1 VGFIERHGL
10 WTAEQTAAANEIRAR
25 AESGE
30 MTVVRVVFADQHG
43 LLRGKTV
50 TVGELPNVLREGTG
64 IASSLLAKDT
74 SGRTVFPLFTKET
87 PLGLPELRG
96 AADMVMVPDP
106 GTFRMLPWSPGTGW
120 LLCDL
125 RFTSGAPV
133 PLCTRGLLRSVLDQ
147 ADGLTYRTGLEVEF
161 HLFRLADPRLGPG
174 DLGRPGAA
182 PEVGMLNHGHQ
193 YLSELRY
200 DELDPILDVLRSNIE
215 GLGLPLRSMEVEF
228 GPSQVELTLQPADG
242 LGTADAMVLLRSAV
256 KQVAARHGHH
266 ATFMCR
272 PHLPGVF
279 SSGWHLHQSM
289 LRDGAGF
296 FAREDSG
303 ESVEGFA
310 PEDSGDRVASGPRLS
325 PYGTAFLG
333 GLLRHARATSAFST
347 PTLNGFKRFRSLSL
361 APDRAVWGRDN
372 RGAMVRVLG
381 DGPSSTRLENRIGEP
396 AANPYLYLASQ
407 LAAGLDGVAAG
418 LDPGPAADEPYATR
432 AELLPRSLGEA
443 LTALEADEVLADR
456 LGKDFVAYFTSIKR
470 AEIARFDQEVTDWE
484 QREYFRVF

>member
-1 VGFIERHGL
+1 MGFIERHGL
-10 WTAEQTAAANEIRAR
+10 WSAEQTAAAGEILAR
-25 AESGE
+25 AESGG
-30 MTVVRVVFADQHG
+30 MTAVRVVFADQHG

-106 GTFRMLPWSPGTGW
+106 LTFRMLPWSPGTGW
-120 LLCDL
+120 VLCDL
-125 RFTSGAPV
+125 RFTSGGPV

-147 ADGLTYRTGLEVEF
+147 AGGLTYRTGLEVEF
-161 HLFRLADPRLGPG
+161 HLFRLDDPRLGPG
-174 DLGRPGAA
+174 DLGQPGAA
-182 PEVGMLNHGHQ
+182 PEVGMLNHGYQ

-200 DELDPILDVLRSNIE
+200 DELDPMLDVLRSNIE

-272 PHLPGVF
+272 PHLTGVF
-279 SSGWHLHQSM
+279 SSGWHLHQSV
-289 LRDGAGF
+289 LRDGVALF
-296 FAREDSG
+296 S
-303 ESVEGFA
+303 
-310 PEDSGDRVASGPRLS
+310 PEDPASSESGPPLS

-372 RGAMVRVLG
+372 RGAMVRVVG
-381 DGPSSTRLENRIGEP
+381 DGPSATRLENRIGEP

-407 LAAGLDGVAAG
+407 LAAGLEGVAG
-418 LDPGPAADEPYATR
+418 DLDPGPAADEPYATR
-432 AELLPRSLGEA
+432 AEPLPRSLGEA
-443 LTALEADEVLADR
+443 LDALEADQALADR
-456 LGKDFVAYFTSIKR
+456 LGKDFVAYYASIKR
-470 AEIARFDQEVTDWE
+470 AELARFGQEVTDWE

>member
-1 VGFIERHGL
+1 MDFVERHAG
-10 WTAEQTAAANEIRAR
+10 WTAAQSAAAEEIRDR
-25 AESGE
+25 AEGGGLK
-30 MTVVRVVFADQHG
+30 VVRLVFADQHG

-50 TVGELPNVLREGTG
+50 TASEAPTVLREGTG

-106 GTFRMLPWSPGTGW
+106 LTFRMLPWSPGTGW

-133 PLCTRGLLRSVLDQ
+133 PLCTRGLLRSVLEQ
-147 ADGLTYRTGLEVEF
+147 TGGLTYRTGLEVEF
-161 HLFRLADPRLGPG
+161 HLFRLDDPRLGPA
-174 DLGRPGAA
+174 DLGQPGAA
-182 PEVGMLNHGHQ
+182 PEVGMLNHGYQ

-200 DELDPILDVLRSNIE
+200 DELDPMLDVLRGTLE
-215 GLGLPLRSMEVEF
+215 ELGLPLRTLEVEF
-228 GPSQVELTLQPADG
+228 GPSQVELTLRPADG

-279 SSGWHLHQSM
+279 SSGWHLHQSV
-289 LRDGAGF
+289 LRDGVGI
-296 FAREDSG
+296 
-303 ESVEGFA
+303 FA
-310 PEDSGDRVASGPRLS
+310 PEPGTAAGTEAGAAVGGPGLS

-407 LAAGLDGVAAG
+407 LAAGLDGVARG

-432 AELLPRSLGEA
+432 AEPLPRSLGQA
-443 LTALEADEVLADR
+443 LDALEADEALGDR
-456 LGKDFVAYFTSIKR
+456 LGKDFVAYYTSVKR
-470 AEIARFDQEVTDWE
+470 AELARFDQEVTDWE

>member
-1 VGFIERHGL
+1 MDFVERHAG
-10 WTAEQTAAANEIRAR
+10 WTAAQSAAAEEIRDR
-25 AESGE
+25 AEGGGLK
-30 MTVVRVVFADQHG
+30 VVRLVFADQHG

-50 TVGELPNVLREGTG
+50 TASEVPTVLREGTG

-106 GTFRMLPWSPGTGW
+106 LTFRMLPWSPGTGW

-133 PLCTRGLLRSVLDQ
+133 PLCTRGLLRSVLEQ
-147 ADGLTYRTGLEVEF
+147 TGGLTYRTGLEVEF
-161 HLFRLADPRLGPG
+161 HLFRLDDPRLGPA
-174 DLGRPGAA
+174 DLGQPGAA
-182 PEVGMLNHGHQ
+182 PEVGMLNHGYQ

-200 DELDPILDVLRSNIE
+200 DELDPVLDVLRGTLE
-215 GLGLPLRSMEVEF
+215 ELGLPLRTLEVEF
-228 GPSQVELTLQPADG
+228 GPSQVELTLRPADG

-289 LRDGAGF
+289 LRDGVG
-296 FAREDSG
+296 
-303 ESVEGFA
+303 VFA
-310 PEDSGDRVASGPRLS
+310 PEPGTDAGATAGGPGLS

-333 GLLRHARATSAFST
+333 GLLRHARATSALST

-407 LAAGLDGVAAG
+407 LAAGLDGVACG

-432 AELLPRSLGEA
+432 AEPLPRSLGEA
-443 LTALEADEVLADR
+443 LDALEADRALADR
-456 LGKDFVAYFTSIKR
+456 LGKDFVAYYTSVKR
-470 AEIARFDQEVTDWE
+470 AELARFGQEVTDWE

>member
-1 VGFIERHGL
+1 MGFIDRHAG
-10 WTAEQTAAANEIRAR
+10 WTAGQSAAAEEIRDR
-25 AESGE
+25 AGSGGLK
-30 MTVVRVVFADQHG
+30 VVRLVFADQHG

-50 TVGELPNVLREGTG
+50 TASEVATVLRDGTG

-106 GTFRMLPWSPGTGW
+106 LTFRMLPWSPGTGW

-147 ADGLTYRTGLEVEF
+147 SGGLTYRTGLEVEF
-161 HLFRLADPRLGPG
+161 HLFRLDDPRLSAA
-174 DLGRPGAA
+174 DLGQPGAP
-182 PEVGMLNHGHQ
+182 PEVGMLNHGYQ

-200 DELDPILDVLRSNIE
+200 DELDPVLDVLRAHIE
-215 GLGLPLRSMEVEF
+215 ELGLPLRSLEVEF
-228 GPSQVELTLQPADG
+228 GPSQVEVTLRPADG
-242 LGTADAMVLLRSAV
+242 LDTADAMVLLRSAV

-279 SSGWHLHQSM
+279 SSGWHLHQSV
-289 LRDGAGF
+289 LRDGVGI
-296 FAREDSG
+296 
-303 ESVEGFA
+303 FA
-310 PEDSGDRVASGPRLS
+310 PEPGAAAADGTGLS
-325 PYGTAFLG
+325 PYGSAFLG

-407 LAAGLDGVAAG
+407 LAAGLDGVAGG

-432 AELLPRSLGEA
+432 AEPLPRSLGEA
-443 LTALEADEVLADR
+443 LDALEADQVLGDR
-456 LGKDFVAYFTSIKR
+456 LGKDFVAYYTSVKR
-470 AEIARFDQEVTDWE
+470 AEIARFAQEVTDWE

>member
-1 VGFIERHGL
+1 MGFIERHGL
-10 WTAEQTAAANEIRAR
+10 WSAEQTAAAREIRER
-25 AESGE
+25 ADAGG
-30 MTVVRVVFADQHG
+30 MTVVRLVFADQHG

-50 TVGELPNVLREGTG
+50 TMGELPNVLREGTG

-133 PLCTRGLLRSVLDQ
+133 PLCTRGLLRSVLGQ
-147 ADGLTYRTGLEVEF
+147 ADGLVYRTGLEVEF
-161 HLFRLADPRLGPG
+161 HLFRLGDPRLGPG
-174 DLGRPGAA
+174 DLGQPGAA
-182 PEVGMLNHGHQ
+182 PEVGMLNHGYQ

-200 DELDPILDVLRSNIE
+200 DELDPVLDVLRANLE
-215 GLGLPLRSMEVEF
+215 GLGLPLRSLEVEF

-242 LGTADAMVLLRSAV
+242 LGTADAMVLLRGAV

-272 PHLPGVF
+272 PQLPGVF

-289 LRDGAGF
+289 LRDGAG
-296 FAREDSG
+296 
-303 ESVEGFA
+303 VFA
-310 PEDSGDRVASGPRLS
+310 PTDAELAAPGPPLS
-325 PYGTAFLG
+325 AYGTAFLG

-347 PTLNGFKRFRSLSL
+347 PTLNGFKRFRPLSL

-381 DGPSSTRLENRIGEP
+381 DGPSSVRLENRIGEP

-407 LAAGLDGVAAG
+407 LAAGLDGVARG

-432 AELLPRSLGEA
+432 AEPLPRSLGEA
-443 LTALEADEVLADR
+443 LDALEADQALADR
-456 LGKDFVAYFTSIKR
+456 LGKDFVSYYASVKR
-470 AEIARFDQEVTDWE
+470 AEISRFDQEVTDWE
-484 QREYFRVF
+484 HREYFRVF

>member
-1 VGFIERHGL
+1 MGFIERHGL
-10 WTAEQTAAANEIRAR
+10 WNAEQAAAAREIQER
-25 AESGE
+25 AESGG
-30 MTVVRVVFADQHG
+30 MSVVRLVFADQHG

-50 TVGELPNVLREGTG
+50 TLGELPNVLRDGTG

-106 GTFRMLPWSPGTGW
+106 LTFRMLPWSPSTGW

-125 RFTSGAPV
+125 RFTSGTPV
-133 PLCTRGLLRSVLDQ
+133 PLCTRGVLRSVLDQ
-147 ADGLTYRTGLEVEF
+147 AEGLTYRTGLEVEF
-161 HLFRLADPRLGPG
+161 HLFRLDDPRLGPG
-174 DLGRPGAA
+174 DQGQPGAA
-182 PEVGMLNHGHQ
+182 PEVGMLNHGYQ

-215 GLGLPLRSMEVEF
+215 GLGLPLRSLEVEF

-279 SSGWHLHQSM
+279 SSGWHLHQSV
-289 LRDGAGF
+289 LRDGVG
-296 FAREDSG
+296 
-303 ESVEGFA
+303 VFA
-310 PEDSGDRVASGPRLS
+310 PEGAQLTASGPPLS
-325 PYGTAFLG
+325 PYGSAFLG

-381 DGPSSTRLENRIGEP
+381 DSPSTTRLENRIGEP

-407 LAAGLDGVAAG
+407 LAAGLEGVAGG
-418 LDPGPAADEPYATR
+418 LEPGPAADEPYAAH
-432 AELLPRSLGEA
+432 AEPLPRSLGEA
-443 LTALEADEVLADR
+443 LDALEADRMLADR
-456 LGKDFVAYFTSIKR
+456 LGKDFVAYYTSIKR
-470 AEIARFDQEVTDWE
+470 AEITRFSQEVTDWE

>member
-10 WTAEQTAAANEIRAR
+10 WSAEQSAAAQEIRAR
-25 AESGE
+25 AESGGI
-30 MTVVRVVFADQHG
+30 TVVRVVFADQHG

-50 TVGELPNVLREGTG
+50 TVGELPNVLRDGTG

-106 GTFRMLPWSPGTGW
+106 LTFRMLPWSPGTGW

-125 RFTSGAPV
+125 RFTTGAPV
-133 PLCTRGLLRSVLDQ
+133 PLCTRGLLRSVLAQ

-161 HLFRLADPRLGPG
+161 HLFRLDDPRLGPG
-174 DLGRPGAA
+174 DLGQPGAA
-182 PEVGMLNHGHQ
+182 PEVAMLNHGYQ

-200 DELDPILDVLRSNIE
+200 DELDPILDVLRANIE
-215 GLGLPLRSMEVEF
+215 GLGLPLRSLEVEF

-242 LGTADAMVLLRSAV
+242 LGTADAMVLLRGAV

-279 SSGWHLHQSM
+279 SSGWHLHQSV
-289 LRDGAGF
+289 LRDGAG
-296 FAREDSG
+296 
-303 ESVEGFA
+303 VFA
-310 PEDSGDRVASGPRLS
+310 PEAGNDSAAGPPLS

-381 DGPSSTRLENRIGEP
+381 DGPSSVRLENRIGEP

-407 LAAGLDGVAAG
+407 LAAGLDGVAGG
-418 LDPGPAADEPYATR
+418 LDPGPAADEPYAAR
-432 AELLPRSLGEA
+432 AEPLPRSLGEA
-443 LTALEADEVLADR
+443 LDALEGDEALGER
-456 LGKDFVAYFTSIKR
+456 LGKDFVSYYTGIKR
-470 AEIARFDQEVTDWE
+470 AEISRFDQEVTDWE

>member
-1 VGFIERHGL
+1 MGFIERHGL
-10 WTAEQTAAANEIRAR
+10 WNPEQAAAAQEIPER
-25 AESGE
+25 AESGG
-30 MTVVRVVFADQHG
+30 MKVVRLVFADQHG

-106 GTFRMLPWSPGTGW
+106 LTFRMLPWSPGTGW

-125 RFTSGAPV
+125 RFTTGTPV
-133 PLCTRGLLRSVLDQ
+133 PLCTRGLLRSVLEQ
-147 ADGLTYRTGLEVEF
+147 TGGLTYRTGLEVEF
-161 HLFRLADPRLGPG
+161 HLFRLTDPRLGTG
-174 DLGRPGAA
+174 DLGQPGAA
-182 PEVGMLNHGHQ
+182 PEVGMLNHGYQ

-215 GLGLPLRSMEVEF
+215 QLGLPLRSLEVEF

-242 LGTADAMVLLRSAV
+242 LGTADAMVLLRGAV

-279 SSGWHLHQSM
+279 SSGWHLHQSV
-289 LRDGAGF
+289 LRDGVG
-296 FAREDSG
+296 
-303 ESVEGFA
+303 VFA
-310 PEDSGDRVASGPRLS
+310 PEGAEGDEVRPPLS

-407 LAAGLDGVAAG
+407 LAAGLDGVAGG

-432 AELLPRSLGEA
+432 AEPLPRSLGEA
-443 LTALEADEVLADR
+443 LTALEADEGLAAR
-456 LGKDFVAYFTSIKR
+456 LGKDFVSYYAGIKR
-470 AEIARFDQEVTDWE
+470 AEIARFEQEVTDWE

>member
-1 VGFIERHGL
+1 MGFIERHGL
-10 WTAEQTAAANEIRAR
+10 WNAEQAAAAREIKER
-25 AESGE
+25 AESGG
-30 MTVVRVVFADQHG
+30 MTVVRLVFADQHG

-50 TVGELPNVLREGTG
+50 TMGELPNVLRDGTG

-74 SGRTVFPLFTKET
+74 SGRTVFPLFTRET

-106 GTFRMLPWSPGTGW
+106 TTFRMLPWSPGTGW

-125 RFTSGAPV
+125 RFTTGAPV

-161 HLFRLADPRLGPG
+161 HLFRLDDPRLGPG
-174 DLGRPGAA
+174 DQGQPGAA
-182 PEVGMLNHGHQ
+182 PEVGMLNHGYQ

-200 DELDPILDVLRSNIE
+200 DELDPILDVLRANIE
-215 GLGLPLRSMEVEF
+215 GLGLPLRSLEVEF

-289 LRDGAGF
+289 LRDGVG
-296 FAREDSG
+296 
-303 ESVEGFA
+303 VFA
-310 PEDSGDRVASGPRLS
+310 PEGGELTGSGPPLS

-407 LAAGLDGVAAG
+407 LAAGLEGVAGG
-418 LDPGPAADEPYATR
+418 LEPGPAADEPYAAR
-432 AELLPRSLGEA
+432 AEPLPRSLGEA
-443 LTALEADEVLADR
+443 LDALESDRMLADR
-456 LGKDFVAYFTSIKR
+456 LGKDFVAYYTSIKR
-470 AEIARFDQEVTDWE
+470 AEITRFSQEVTDWE

>member
-1 VGFIERHGL
+1 MGFIERHGL
-10 WTAEQTAAANEIRAR
+10 WSAEQTAAAGEILAR
-25 AESGE
+25 AESGG
-30 MTVVRVVFADQHG
+30 MTAVRVVFADQHG

-106 GTFRMLPWSPGTGW
+106 LTFRMLPWSPGTGW

-125 RFTSGAPV
+125 RFTSGGPV

-147 ADGLTYRTGLEVEF
+147 AGGLTYRTGLEVEF
-161 HLFRLADPRLGPG
+161 HLFRLDDPRLGPG
-174 DLGRPGAA
+174 DLGQPGAA
-182 PEVGMLNHGHQ
+182 PEVGMLNHGYQ

-200 DELDPILDVLRSNIE
+200 DELDPMLDVLRSNIE

-272 PHLPGVF
+272 PHLTGVF
-279 SSGWHLHQSM
+279 SSGWHLHQSV
-289 LRDGAGF
+289 LRDGVAL
-296 FAREDSG
+296 
-303 ESVEGFA
+303 FA
-310 PEDSGDRVASGPRLS
+310 PEHPGSSESGPPLS

-372 RGAMVRVLG
+372 RGAMVRVVG
-381 DGPSSTRLENRIGEP
+381 DSPSATRLENRIGEP

-407 LAAGLDGVAAG
+407 LAAGLEGVAG
-418 LDPGPAADEPYATR
+418 DLDPGPAADEPYATQ
-432 AELLPRSLGEA
+432 AEPLPRSLGEA
-443 LTALEADEVLADR
+443 LDALEADQALADR
-456 LGKDFVAYFTSIKR
+456 LGKDFVAYYASIKR
-470 AEIARFDQEVTDWE
+470 AELARFGQEVTDWE

>member
-1 VGFIERHGL
+1 MGFIERHGL
-10 WTAEQTAAANEIRAR
+10 WSAEQTAAAGEILAR
-25 AESGE
+25 AESGG
-30 MTVVRVVFADQHG
+30 MTAVRVVFADQHG

-96 AADMVMVPDP
+96 AADMVMVADP
-106 GTFRMLPWSPGTGW
+106 LTFRMLPWSPGTGW
-120 LLCDL
+120 VLCDL
-125 RFTSGAPV
+125 RFTSGGPV

-147 ADGLTYRTGLEVEF
+147 AGGLTYRTGLEVEF
-161 HLFRLADPRLGPG
+161 HLFRLDDPRLGPG
-174 DLGRPGAA
+174 DLGQPGAA
-182 PEVGMLNHGHQ
+182 PEVGMLNHGYQ

-200 DELDPILDVLRSNIE
+200 DELDPMLDVLRSNIE

-242 LGTADAMVLLRSAV
+242 LDTADAMVLLRSAV

-272 PHLPGVF
+272 PHLTGVF
-279 SSGWHLHQSM
+279 SSGWHLHQSV
-289 LRDGAGF
+289 LRDGVALL
-296 FAREDSG
+296 
-303 ESVEGFA
+303 A
-310 PEDSGDRVASGPRLS
+310 PEEPGSSESGPPLS

-372 RGAMVRVLG
+372 RGAMVRVVG
-381 DGPSSTRLENRIGEP
+381 DGPSATRLENRIGEP

-407 LAAGLDGVAAG
+407 LAAGLEGVAG
-418 LDPGPAADEPYATR
+418 DLDPGPAADEPYATR
-432 AELLPRSLGEA
+432 AEPLPRSLGEA
-443 LTALEADEVLADR
+443 LDALEADQALADR
-456 LGKDFVAYFTSIKR
+456 LGKDFVAYYVSIKR
-470 AEIARFDQEVTDWE
+470 AELARFGQEVTDWE

>member
-1 VGFIERHGL
+1 MGFIERHDL
-10 WTAEQTAAANEIRAR
+10 WSAEQTAAAGEILAR
-25 AESGE
+25 AESGG
-30 MTVVRVVFADQHG
+30 MTAVRVVFADQHG

-106 GTFRMLPWSPGTGW
+106 LTFRMLPWSPGTGW

-125 RFTSGAPV
+125 RFTSGGPV

-147 ADGLTYRTGLEVEF
+147 AGGLTYRTGLEVEF
-161 HLFRLADPRLGPG
+161 HLFRLDDPRLGPG
-174 DLGRPGAA
+174 DLGQPGAA
-182 PEVGMLNHGHQ
+182 PEVGMLNHGYQ

-200 DELDPILDVLRSNIE
+200 DELDPMLDVLRSNIE

-272 PHLPGVF
+272 PHLTGVF
-279 SSGWHLHQSM
+279 SSGWHLHQSV
-289 LRDGAGF
+289 LRDGVAL
-296 FAREDSG
+296 
-303 ESVEGFA
+303 FA
-310 PEDSGDRVASGPRLS
+310 PEDPGSSESGPPLS
-325 PYGTAFLG
+325 PYGTSFLG

-372 RGAMVRVLG
+372 RGAMVRVVG

-407 LAAGLDGVAAG
+407 LAAGLDGVACD

-432 AELLPRSLGEA
+432 AEPLPRSLGEA
-443 LTALEADEVLADR
+443 LDALEADQALADR
-456 LGKDFVAYFTSIKR
+456 LGKDFVAYYASIKR
-470 AEIARFDQEVTDWE
+470 AELARFGQEVTDWE

>member
-10 WTAEQTAAANEIRAR
+10 WDPGQAAAAREIQAR
-25 AESGE
+25 AESGG
-30 MTVVRVVFADQHG
+30 MSVVRLVFADQHG

-50 TVGELPNVLREGTG
+50 TVGELPNVLRDGTG

-106 GTFRMLPWSPGTGW
+106 STFRMLPWSPGTGW

-147 ADGLTYRTGLEVEF
+147 AEGLTYRTGLEVEF
-161 HLFRLADPRLGPG
+161 HLFRLDDPRLGPG
-174 DLGRPGAA
+174 DQGQPGAA
-182 PEVGMLNHGHQ
+182 PEVGMLNHGYQ

-200 DELDPILDVLRSNIE
+200 DELDPILDVLRTNIE
-215 GLGLPLRSMEVEF
+215 GLGLPLRSLEVEF

-289 LRDGAGF
+289 VRDGVG
-296 FAREDSG
+296 
-303 ESVEGFA
+303 VFA
-310 PEDSGDRVASGPRLS
+310 PEGAERAASGPPLS

-407 LAAGLDGVAAG
+407 LAAGLEGVAGA
-418 LDPGPAADEPYATR
+418 LEPGPAADEPYAAR
-432 AELLPRSLGEA
+432 AEPLPRSLGEA
-443 LTALEADEVLADR
+443 LDALECDRMLADR
-456 LGKDFVAYFTSIKR
+456 LGKDFVAYYTSIKR
-470 AEIARFDQEVTDWE
+470 AEIDRFSQEVTDWE

>member
-1 VGFIERHGL
+1 MGFIERHGL
-10 WTAEQTAAANEIRAR
+10 WSAEQTAAAGEILAR
-25 AESGE
+25 AESGG
-30 MTVVRVVFADQHG
+30 MTAVRVVFADQHG

-106 GTFRMLPWSPGTGW
+106 LTFRMLPWSPGTGW

-125 RFTSGAPV
+125 RFTSGGPV

-147 ADGLTYRTGLEVEF
+147 AGGLTYRTGLEVEF
-161 HLFRLADPRLGPG
+161 HLFRLDDPRLGPG
-174 DLGRPGAA
+174 DLGQPGAA
-182 PEVGMLNHGHQ
+182 PEVGMLNHGYQ

-200 DELDPILDVLRSNIE
+200 DELDPMLDVLRSNIE

-272 PHLPGVF
+272 PHLTGVF
-279 SSGWHLHQSM
+279 SSGWHLHQSV
-289 LRDGAGF
+289 LRDGVAL
-296 FAREDSG
+296 
-303 ESVEGFA
+303 FA
-310 PEDSGDRVASGPRLS
+310 PEHSGSSESGPPLS
-325 PYGTAFLG
+325 PYGTSFLG

-372 RGAMVRVLG
+372 RGAMVRVVG
-381 DGPSSTRLENRIGEP
+381 DGPSATRLENRIGEP

-407 LAAGLDGVAAG
+407 LAAGLEGVAG
-418 LDPGPAADEPYATR
+418 DLDPGPAADEPYATQ
-432 AELLPRSLGEA
+432 AEPLPRSLGEA
-443 LTALEADEVLADR
+443 LDALEADQALADR
-456 LGKDFVAYFTSIKR
+456 LGKDFVSYYASIKR
-470 AEIARFDQEVTDWE
+470 AELARFGQEVTDWE

>member
-10 WTAEQTAAANEIRAR
+10 WSPEQAAAAGEIRER
-25 AESGE
+25 AESGG
-30 MTVVRVVFADQHG
+30 MKVVRLVFADQHG

-106 GTFRMLPWSPGTGW
+106 LTFRMLPWSPGTGW

-125 RFTSGAPV
+125 RFTTGAPV
-133 PLCTRGLLRSVLDQ
+133 PLCTRGLLRSVLEQ
-147 ADGLTYRTGLEVEF
+147 TGGLTYRTGLEVEF
-161 HLFRLADPRLGPG
+161 HLFRLTDPRLGPG
-174 DLGRPGAA
+174 DLGQPGSA
-182 PEVGMLNHGHQ
+182 PEVGMLNHGYQ

-200 DELDPILDVLRSNIE
+200 DELDPILDVLRANIE
-215 GLGLPLRSMEVEF
+215 GLGLPLRSLEVEF

-242 LGTADAMVLLRSAV
+242 LGTADAMVLLRGAV

-279 SSGWHLHQSM
+279 SSGWHLHQSV
-289 LRDGAGF
+289 LRDGVGI
-296 FAREDSG
+296 
-303 ESVEGFA
+303 FA
-310 PEDSGDRVASGPRLS
+310 PEAAAHSGSDGATSGRPPLS
-325 PYGTAFLG
+325 PYGSAFLG

-407 LAAGLDGVAAG
+407 LAAGLDGVAG
-418 LDPGPAADEPYATR
+418 DIDPGPAADEPYATR
-432 AELLPRSLGEA
+432 AEPLPRSLGEA
-443 LTALEADEVLADR
+443 LTALEADEGLAAR
-456 LGKDFVAYFTSIKR
+456 LGKDFVSYYAGIKR
-470 AEIARFDQEVTDWE
+470 AEIARFEQEVTDWE

>member
-1 VGFIERHGL
+1 MGFIERHGL
-10 WTAEQTAAANEIRAR
+10 WSAEQTAAAGEILAR
-25 AESGE
+25 AESGG
-30 MTVVRVVFADQHG
+30 MTAVRVVFADQHG

-106 GTFRMLPWSPGTGW
+106 LTFRMLPWSPGTGW

-125 RFTSGAPV
+125 RFTSGGPV

-147 ADGLTYRTGLEVEF
+147 AGGLTYRTGLEVEF
-161 HLFRLADPRLGPG
+161 HLFRLDDPRLGPG
-174 DLGRPGAA
+174 DLGQPGAA
-182 PEVGMLNHGHQ
+182 PEVGMLNHGYQ

-200 DELDPILDVLRSNIE
+200 DELDPMLDVLRSNIE

-272 PHLPGVF
+272 PHLAGVF
-279 SSGWHLHQSM
+279 SSGWHLHQSV
-289 LRDGAGF
+289 LRDGVAL
-296 FAREDSG
+296 
-303 ESVEGFA
+303 FA
-310 PEDSGDRVASGPRLS
+310 PEHPGSPESGPPLS

-372 RGAMVRVLG
+372 RGAMVRVVG
-381 DGPSSTRLENRIGEP
+381 DGPSATRLENRIGEP

-407 LAAGLDGVAAG
+407 LAAGLEGVAG
-418 LDPGPAADEPYATR
+418 DLDPGPAADEPYATR
-432 AELLPRSLGEA
+432 AEPLPRSLGEA
-443 LTALEADEVLADR
+443 LDALEADQALADR
-456 LGKDFVAYFTSIKR
+456 LGKDFVSYYASIKR
-470 AEIARFDQEVTDWE
+470 AELARFGQEVTDWE

>member
-10 WTAEQTAAANEIRAR
+10 WSPEQAAAAQEIREG
-25 AESGE
+25 AESGG
-30 MTVVRVVFADQHG
+30 MKVVRLVFADQHG

-50 TVGELPNVLREGTG
+50 TVGELPTVLREGTG

-106 GTFRMLPWSPGTGW
+106 LTFRMLPWSPGTGW

-125 RFTSGAPV
+125 RFTTGAPV
-133 PLCTRGLLRSVLDQ
+133 PLCTRGLLRSVLEQ
-147 ADGLTYRTGLEVEF
+147 TGGLTYRTGLEVEF
-161 HLFRLADPRLGPG
+161 HLFRLTDPRLGTG
-174 DLGRPGAA
+174 DLGQPGAA
-182 PEVGMLNHGHQ
+182 PEVGMLNHGYQ

-200 DELDPILDVLRSNIE
+200 DELDPILDVLRANIE
-215 GLGLPLRSMEVEF
+215 GLGLPLRSLEVEF

-242 LGTADAMVLLRSAV
+242 LGTADAMVLLRGAV

-279 SSGWHLHQSM
+279 SSGWHLHQSV
-289 LRDGAGF
+289 LRDGIGI
-296 FAREDSG
+296 
-303 ESVEGFA
+303 FA
-310 PEDSGDRVASGPRLS
+310 PESPKAAEGAASGRPPLS

-333 GLLRHARATSAFST
+333 GLLRHARATSGFST

-407 LAAGLDGVAAG
+407 LAAGLDGVASG
-418 LDPGPAADEPYATR
+418 SDPGPAADEPYATH
-432 AELLPRSLGEA
+432 AEPLPRSLGEA
-443 LTALEADEVLADR
+443 LTALEADESLAAR
-456 LGKDFVAYFTSIKR
+456 LGKDFVSYYAGIKR
-470 AEIARFDQEVTDWE
+470 AEIARFEQEVTDWE

>member
-1 VGFIERHGL
+1 MDFVERHAG
-10 WTAEQTAAANEIRAR
+10 WTAEQSAAADEIRAR
-25 AESGE
+25 AEGGGLK
-30 MTVVRVVFADQHG
+30 VVRLVFADQHG

-50 TVGELPNVLREGTG
+50 TASEVPAVLREGTG

-74 SGRTVFPLFTKET
+74 SGRTVFPLFTRET

-106 GTFRMLPWSPGTGW
+106 LTFRMLPWSPGSGW

-133 PLCTRGLLRSVLDQ
+133 PLCTRGLLRSVLEQ

-161 HLFRLADPRLGPG
+161 HLFRLDDPRLGAA
-174 DLGRPGAA
+174 DLGQPGAA
-182 PEVGMLNHGHQ
+182 PEVGMLNHGYQ

-200 DELDPILDVLRSNIE
+200 DELDPMLDVLRGTLE
-215 GLGLPLRSMEVEF
+215 ELGLPLRTLEVEF
-228 GPSQVELTLQPADG
+228 GPSQVELTLRPADG

-289 LRDGAGF
+289 VRGDAG
-296 FAREDSG
+296 
-303 ESVEGFA
+303 VFA
-310 PEDSGDRVASGPRLS
+310 PEPGAGGSSGSGPGLS

-333 GLLRHARATSAFST
+333 GLLRHARATSALST

-381 DGPSSTRLENRIGEP
+381 DDPSSTRLENRIGEP

-407 LAAGLDGVAAG
+407 LAAGLDGVARD
-418 LDPGPAADEPYATR
+418 LNPGPAADEPYATR
-432 AELLPRSLGEA
+432 AEPLPRSLGEA
-443 LTALEADEVLADR
+443 LDALETDRELTDR
-456 LGKDFVAYFTSIKR
+456 LGKDFVAYYTSVKR

>member
-1 VGFIERHGL
+1 MGFIERHGL
-10 WTAEQTAAANEIRAR
+10 WNAEQAAAAREIGER
-25 AESGE
+25 AESGG
-30 MTVVRVVFADQHG
+30 MTVVRLVFADQHG

-50 TVGELPNVLREGTG
+50 TMGELPNVLRDGTG

-106 GTFRMLPWSPGTGW
+106 LTFQMLPWSPGTGW

-161 HLFRLADPRLGPG
+161 HLFRLDDPRLGPG
-174 DLGRPGAA
+174 DQGQPGAA
-182 PEVGMLNHGHQ
+182 PEVGMLNHGYQ

-200 DELDPILDVLRSNIE
+200 DELDPILDVLRANIE
-215 GLGLPLRSMEVEF
+215 GLGLPLRSLEVEF

-289 LRDGAGF
+289 LRDGVG
-296 FAREDSG
+296 
-303 ESVEGFA
+303 VFA
-310 PEDSGDRVASGPRLS
+310 PEGDELSASGPPLS

-407 LAAGLDGVAAG
+407 LAAGLEGVAGG
-418 LDPGPAADEPYATR
+418 LEPGPAADEPYAAR
-432 AELLPRSLGEA
+432 AEPLPRSLGEA
-443 LTALEADEVLADR
+443 LDALESDRMLADR
-456 LGKDFVAYFTSIKR
+456 LGKDFVAYYTSIKR
-470 AEIARFDQEVTDWE
+470 AEIDRFSQEVTDWE

>member
-1 VGFIERHGL
+1 MGFIERHGL
-10 WTAEQTAAANEIRAR
+10 WTAEQAAAAREIQAR
-25 AESGE
+25 AESGG
-30 MTVVRVVFADQHG
+30 MTVVRLVFADQHG

-50 TVGELPNVLREGTG
+50 TLGELGNVLSDGTG

-106 GTFRMLPWSPGTGW
+106 LTFRMLPWSPGTGW

-147 ADGLTYRTGLEVEF
+147 TDGLTYRTGLEVEF
-161 HLFRLADPRLGPG
+161 HLFRLDDPRLGPG
-174 DLGRPGAA
+174 DQGQPGAA
-182 PEVGMLNHGHQ
+182 PEVGMLNHGYQ

-215 GLGLPLRSMEVEF
+215 GLGLPLRSLEVEF

-289 LRDGAGF
+289 VRDGVGI
-296 FAREDSG
+296 FAPGSG
-303 ESVEGFA
+303 ELST
-310 PEDSGDRVASGPRLS
+310 PGPPLS

-361 APDRAVWGRDN
+361 APDRAVWGSDN

-381 DGPSSTRLENRIGEP
+381 DSPSSARLENRIGEP

-407 LAAGLDGVAAG
+407 LAAGLDGVAGG
-418 LDPGPAADEPYATR
+418 LDPGPAADEPYAAR
-432 AELLPRSLGEA
+432 AEHLPRSLGEA
-443 LTALEADEVLADR
+443 LDALEADQALATR
-456 LGKDFVAYFTSIKR
+456 LGKDFVSYYTGIKR
-470 AEIARFDQEVTDWE
+470 AEIDRFSQEVTDWE

>member
-1 VGFIERHGL
+1 MGFIERHGL
-10 WTAEQTAAANEIRAR
+10 WNPEQAAAAREIQSR
-25 AESGE
+25 AESGG
-30 MTVVRVVFADQHG
+30 MTVVRLVFADQHG

-50 TVGELPNVLREGTG
+50 TVGELPNVLRDGTG

-106 GTFRMLPWSPGTGW
+106 STFRMLPWSPGTGW

-161 HLFRLADPRLGPG
+161 HLFRLDDPRLGPG
-174 DLGRPGAA
+174 DQGQPGAA
-182 PEVGMLNHGHQ
+182 PEVGMLNHGYQ

-200 DELDPILDVLRSNIE
+200 DELDPILDVLRANIE
-215 GLGLPLRSMEVEF
+215 GLGLPLRSLEVEF

-289 LRDGAGF
+289 VRDGVG
-296 FAREDSG
+296 
-303 ESVEGFA
+303 VFA
-310 PEDSGDRVASGPRLS
+310 PDGGELTVSGPPLS

-361 APDRAVWGRDN
+361 APDRAVWGSDN

-381 DGPSSTRLENRIGEP
+381 DDPSSARLENRIGEP

-407 LAAGLDGVAAG
+407 LAAGLDGVAG
-418 LDPGPAADEPYATR
+418 GMDPGPAADEPYAAN
-432 AELLPRSLGEA
+432 AEPLPRSLGEA
-443 LTALEADEVLADR
+443 LDALEADQALATR
-456 LGKDFVAYFTSIKR
+456 LGKDFVSYYTGIKR
-470 AEIARFDQEVTDWE
+470 AEIDRFSQEVTDWE

>member
-1 VGFIERHGL
+1 MDFIERHAG
-10 WTAEQTAAANEIRAR
+10 WTAEQAAAAEEIRDR
-25 AESGE
+25 AGGGGLK
-30 MTVVRVVFADQHG
+30 VVRLVFADQHG

-50 TVGELPNVLREGTG
+50 TASEVSAVLREGTG

-74 SGRTVFPLFTKET
+74 SGRTVFPLFTREV

-106 GTFRMLPWSPGTGW
+106 LTFRMLPWSPGTGW

-133 PLCTRGLLRSVLDQ
+133 PLCTRGLLRSVLAQ

-161 HLFRLADPRLGPG
+161 HLFRLDDPRLGAA
-174 DLGRPGAA
+174 DLGQPGAA
-182 PEVGMLNHGHQ
+182 PEVGMLNHGYQ

-200 DELDPILDVLRSNIE
+200 DELDPMLDVLRGTLE
-215 GLGLPLRSMEVEF
+215 ELGLPLRTLEVEF
-228 GPSQVELTLQPADG
+228 GPSQVELTLRPADG

-289 LRDGAGF
+289 VRGDVG
-296 FAREDSG
+296 
-303 ESVEGFA
+303 VFA
-310 PEDSGDRVASGPRLS
+310 PETDARTGPDAGAGPVVGGPGLS
-325 PYGTAFLG
+325 PYGNAFLG
-333 GLLRHARATSAFST
+333 GLLRHARATSALST
-347 PTLNGFKRFRSLSL
+347 PTLNGFKRFRALSL

-381 DGPSSTRLENRIGEP
+381 DSPSSTRLENRIGEP

-407 LAAGLDGVAAG
+407 LAAGLDGVVRG
-418 LDPGPAADEPYATR
+418 LDPGRAADEPYATR
-432 AELLPRSLGEA
+432 AEPLPRSLGEA
-443 LTALEADEVLADR
+443 LDALEADRELTER
-456 LGKDFVAYFTSIKR
+456 LGKDFVAYYTSVKR

>member
-1 VGFIERHGL
+1 MDFVERHAG
-10 WTAEQTAAANEIRAR
+10 WTAAQSAAAEEIHDR
-25 AESGE
+25 AEGGGLK
-30 MTVVRVVFADQHG
+30 VVRLVFADQHG

-50 TVGELPNVLREGTG
+50 TASEMPTVLREGTG

-74 SGRTVFPLFTKET
+74 SGRTVFPLFTRET

-106 GTFRMLPWSPGTGW
+106 LTFRMLPWSPGTGW

-133 PLCTRGLLRSVLDQ
+133 PLCTRGLLRSVLEQ
-147 ADGLTYRTGLEVEF
+147 TGGLTYRTGLEVEF
-161 HLFRLADPRLGPG
+161 HLFRLDDPRLGPA
-174 DLGRPGAA
+174 DLGQPGAA
-182 PEVGMLNHGHQ
+182 PEVGMLNHGYQ

-200 DELDPILDVLRSNIE
+200 DELDPMLDVLRGTLE
-215 GLGLPLRSMEVEF
+215 ELGLPLRTLEVEF
-228 GPSQVELTLQPADG
+228 GPSQVELTLRPADG

-279 SSGWHLHQSM
+279 SSGWHLHQSV
-289 LRDGAGF
+289 LRDGVGI
-296 FAREDSG
+296 
-303 ESVEGFA
+303 FA
-310 PEDSGDRVASGPRLS
+310 PEPGTATGTDTEAGNSASGPGLS

-407 LAAGLDGVAAG
+407 LAAGLDGVARG

-432 AELLPRSLGEA
+432 AEPLPRSLGQA
-443 LTALEADEVLADR
+443 LDALEADEALGDR
-456 LGKDFVAYFTSIKR
+456 LGKDFVAYYTSVKR
-470 AEIARFDQEVTDWE
+470 AELARFDQEVTDWE

>member
-1 VGFIERHGL
+1 MGFIERHGL
-10 WTAEQTAAANEIRAR
+10 WSPEQAAAAKEIRD
-25 AESGE
+25 SGG
-30 MTVVRVVFADQHG
+30 MKVVRLVFADQHG

-106 GTFRMLPWSPGTGW
+106 LTFRMLPWSPGTGW

-125 RFTSGAPV
+125 RFTTGAPV
-133 PLCTRGLLRSVLDQ
+133 PLCTRGLLRSVLEQ
-147 ADGLTYRTGLEVEF
+147 AGGLTYRTGLEVEF
-161 HLFRLADPRLGPG
+161 HLFRLTDPRLGPG
-174 DLGRPGAA
+174 DLGQPGAA
-182 PEVGMLNHGHQ
+182 PEVGMLNHGYQ

-200 DELDPILDVLRSNIE
+200 DELDPILDVLRANIE
-215 GLGLPLRSMEVEF
+215 GLGLPLRSLEVEF

-242 LGTADAMVLLRSAV
+242 LGTADAMVLLRGAV

-289 LRDGAGF
+289 LRDGVGI
-296 FAREDSG
+296 
-303 ESVEGFA
+303 FA
-310 PEDSGDRVASGPRLS
+310 PEGVGATPSGAPPLS

-407 LAAGLDGVAAG
+407 LAAGLDGVAG
-418 LDPGPAADEPYATR
+418 GFDPGPAADEPYATR
-432 AELLPRSLGEA
+432 AEPLPRSLGEA
-443 LTALEADEVLADR
+443 LDALEADEGLADR
-456 LGKDFVAYFTSIKR
+456 LGKDFVSYYAGIKR
-470 AEIARFDQEVTDWE
+470 TEIARFEQEVTDWE

>member
-10 WTAEQTAAANEIRAR
+10 WNPEQAATAREILGR
-25 AESGE
+25 AESGG
-30 MTVVRVVFADQHG
+30 MTVVRLVFADQHG

-50 TVGELPNVLREGTG
+50 TVGELPNVLRDGTG

-106 GTFRMLPWSPGTGW
+106 LTFRMLPWSPGTGW

-125 RFTSGAPV
+125 RFTSGTPV

-161 HLFRLADPRLGPG
+161 HLFRLDDPRLGPG
-174 DLGRPGAA
+174 DQGQPGAA
-182 PEVGMLNHGHQ
+182 PEVGMLNHGYQ

-200 DELDPILDVLRSNIE
+200 DELDPILDILRSNIE
-215 GLGLPLRSMEVEF
+215 GLGLPLRSLEVEF

-242 LGTADAMVLLRSAV
+242 LGTADAMVLLRGAV

-289 LRDGAGF
+289 VRDGVG
-296 FAREDSG
+296 
-303 ESVEGFA
+303 VFA
-310 PEDSGDRVASGPRLS
+310 PEGGEPTASGPPLS

-381 DGPSSTRLENRIGEP
+381 EGPSSTRLENRIGEP

-407 LAAGLDGVAAG
+407 LAAGLEGVAGG
-418 LDPGPAADEPYATR
+418 LEPGPAADEPYAAR
-432 AELLPRSLGEA
+432 AEPLPRSLGEA
-443 LTALEADEVLADR
+443 LDALESDRMLADR
-456 LGKDFVAYFTSIKR
+456 LGKDFVAYYTSIKR
-470 AEIARFDQEVTDWE
+470 AEIDRFSQEVTDWE

>member
-10 WTAEQTAAANEIRAR
+10 WSAEQSAAAQEIRAR
-25 AESGE
+25 AESGG

-50 TVGELPNVLREGTG
+50 TVGELPNVLRDGTG

-106 GTFRMLPWSPGTGW
+106 LTFRMLPWSPGTGW

-125 RFTSGAPV
+125 RFTTGAPV
-133 PLCTRGLLRSVLDQ
+133 PLCTRGLLRSVLAQ

-161 HLFRLADPRLGPG
+161 HLFRLDDPRLGPG
-174 DLGRPGAA
+174 DLGQPGAA
-182 PEVGMLNHGHQ
+182 PEVAMLNHGYQ

-200 DELDPILDVLRSNIE
+200 DELDPILDVLRANIE
-215 GLGLPLRSMEVEF
+215 GLGLPLRSLEVEF

-242 LGTADAMVLLRSAV
+242 LGTADAMVLLRGAV

-279 SSGWHLHQSM
+279 SSGWHLHQSV
-289 LRDGAGF
+289 LRDGAG
-296 FAREDSG
+296 
-303 ESVEGFA
+303 VFA
-310 PEDSGDRVASGPRLS
+310 PEAGNDSAAGPPLS

-381 DGPSSTRLENRIGEP
+381 DGPSSVRLENRIGEP

-407 LAAGLDGVAAG
+407 LAAGLDGVAG
-418 LDPGPAADEPYATR
+418 VLDPGPAADEPYAAR
-432 AELLPRSLGEA
+432 AEPLPRSLGEA
-443 LTALEADEVLADR
+443 LDALEGDEALGER
-456 LGKDFVAYFTSIKR
+456 LGKDFVSYYTGIKR
-470 AEIARFDQEVTDWE
+470 AEISRFDQEVTDWE